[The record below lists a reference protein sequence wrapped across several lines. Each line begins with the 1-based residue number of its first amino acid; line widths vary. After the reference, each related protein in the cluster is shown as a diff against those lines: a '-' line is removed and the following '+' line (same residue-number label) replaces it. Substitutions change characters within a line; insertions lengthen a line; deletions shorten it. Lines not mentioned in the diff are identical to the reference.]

1 MLQPRLRA
9 SFRVLERVFAPSLL
23 RSAQQPAFQGVP
35 SIAAS
40 ATAFSSPSSSS
51 SSSLLRLLLPRCQ
64 LRYASHASQGAANR
78 HARDPPGKRL
88 GAKKTGGE
96 YVIPGN
102 IIYRQRGTKW
112 FPGENCA
119 MGRDHTIYAT
129 EAGYVR
135 YYLDPER
142 HPKRKYIG
150 VCFEKDGTLPTPR
163 NAPTKRRLNMIAV
176 PRQQVQVSSSSTSVT
191 IGENGEAAA
200 AQQTTELQL
209 RPGYM
214 YREANWEIGRAA
226 EKAGIKVKEF
236 DPKNRWLAWRKR
248 KARAERAAQM
258 KSLKNKKKSSKKKK

>member
-1 MLQPRLRA
+1 
-9 SFRVLERVFAPSLL
+9 
-23 RSAQQPAFQGVP
+23 
-35 SIAAS
+35 
-40 ATAFSSPSSSS
+40 
-51 SSSLLRLLLPRCQ
+51 
-64 LRYASHASQGAANR
+64 
-78 HARDPPGKRL
+78 
-88 GAKKTGGE
+88 
-96 YVIPGN
+96 
-102 IIYRQRGTKW
+102 
-112 FPGENCA
+112 

-163 NAPTKRRLNMIAV
+163 NAPTKRRLNRIAV
-176 PRQQVQVSSSSTSVT
+176 PRQVQVSQTSVESSVT
-191 IGENGEAAA
+191 TAGENGEAT
-200 AQQTTELQL
+200 QQESISATKTELQL

-258 KSLKNKKKSSKKKK
+258 KSLKKKKSKK